1 MIKRIFLLALGAVA
15 AVPAVEAHQ
24 PRLVRDKPSI
34 EIRKPEVSQ
43 AFYAWL
49 NGSVQSYY
57 IRSETPFRLYLNL
70 LVPDLPGIAT
80 DFTAT
85 VYAGDVAPGNIIA
98 TLSGAEFAWRKFY
111 EPFAGDRYL
120 RGPEL
125 DRDVPS
131 GTYVIVVSRPELAG
145 KYALAIG
152 KKETF
157 PPGEILR
164 TLRVLPKLK
173 KEFFGKPA
181 VSGYLNMMGAA
192 VAVALIGI
200 VGVLSLIF

>member
-1 MIKRIFLLALGAVA
+1 MIRRAFLVA
-15 AVPAVEAHQ
+15 IAAAFAVPAALAHQ

-34 EIRKPEVSQ
+34 EVRDPEISQ

-57 IRSETPFRLYLNL
+57 VRSETPFRLYLNL

-80 DFTAT
+80 DFTAV
-85 VYAGDVAPGNIIA
+85 VYAGEVAPENFIA

-131 GTYVIVVSRPELAG
+131 GTYVIVVSRPVLAG
-145 KYALAIG
+145 KYALAVG
-152 KKETF
+152 KKESF

-164 TLRVLPKLK
+164 TLRILPRLK

-181 VSGYLNMMGAA
+181 VAGYLNMMGAA
-192 VAVALIGI
+192 VAVAVIGI
-200 VGVLSLIF
+200 VGILSLIF